1 MPKSDKDKPAIL
13 SKNLFPVVG
22 IGASAGGL
30 EAFKKLISAI
40 PENSGM
46 AYILVQHL
54 HPEHESSLPEILQRI
69 TKIPV
74 IEISDNVHVDPDR
87 IYVIPSNKIL
97 VATDGILELSPRP
110 VTDKLNLPIDIFFSS
125 LAEVHQGH
133 SIGVILSGTGADGT
147 AGLKDIKEQGG
158 LTFAQNPASAS
169 YNGMP
174 QHAIDAEVVDFIL
187 LPEKISEKLMEL
199 QKSFA
204 ISSSADEE
212 TLKDKANEDGFGQI
226 LALLKVRVG
235 VDFSFY
241 KQTTIRRR
249 IIRRMIM
256 LHLETITDYVGHLK
270 ENKQEQ
276 DILFNDLLIPVT
288 SFFRDPATFD
298 TLCETVFP
306 EILKNKSASN
316 PLRIWIAGCSTG
328 QEAYSMAMC
337 LHEFLGDQVSNSKV
351 KIFATDIS
359 EKSIQTARSGTYS
372 KKELDGVS
380 DNRLQQFFTKSD
392 GHYRVIKPLR
402 DMCVFAE
409 QNFIKDPPF
418 AKMDLISCRNVL
430 IYLQPF
436 LQKKALTI
444 FHYALNDKGILWLGK
459 SESTGQSSDL
469 FIPFGKQDKFYTRK
483 PVPGRFINVVGQ
495 RSETNFADKNYLL
508 QGKEGKTDD
517 YQKNADDILLSKYT
531 PVGVVVNEQ
540 YDIVQ
545 FRGSTGKYLEPS
557 PGKATLNVLKMA
569 KEGLAFEIRNALHKA
584 KTTSQPFIKE
594 GIPINHDGKLVAIE
608 VVPLLN
614 TIDLHF
620 LILFREASGV
630 RYQVSDE
637 NSEQALNLKPSTSH
651 LSPPTSHQPSA
662 SPLIRTRQLEKELEQ
677 AREDMHSITEEQEA
691 AYEELQ
697 SANEELLS
705 GSEELQ
711 SLNEELETSKEEL
724 QSTNEE
730 LMTVNQEIYDRNE
743 ELDQSRKFAEA
754 IIAVLHEP
762 LLVLDINFRIK
773 SANTS
778 FYKTFQITEEETLGR
793 VLFELHDNGWEIPDL
808 RKELVNIQRGKE
820 KKIEVE
826 IAFTFPVIGERI
838 ICFNIQP
845 ISRET
850 GEQLIL
856 LALDDI
862 TSRRTAERLLSEK
875 AEGIYKERQLLH
887 NFLMQAPA
895 HFCILKGPEQ
905 VFEFANPSYI
915 QLIGNKDPI
924 GKPIK
929 EILPEL
935 EGQGFFE
942 LLDDVYKTGNP
953 YIGKEMPI
961 SLDHGKGKT
970 EQVFLNF
977 NYQAFKDEHGK
988 TEGILVFAYDVTEQ
1002 VMARKQLE
1010 QNAEMIHDMFM
1021 TAPAYVCTFRG
1032 PQHIYGLVNPA
1043 YQKLFGTREIFGKPL
1058 MEALPEL
1065 KDQGL
1070 DKILDKV
1077 YQTGETFIGNDVLV
1091 WLARDEGLE
1100 PEERYFNFVYQPI
1113 YNEEKIITGILVF
1126 GNEVTEERLGRKV
1139 QEESAERFRMLTNA
1153 MPEKMWTADK
1163 QGNINYLNQQWIDY
1177 THKTFED
1184 LKDWGWK
1191 KIIHP
1196 DDWAINQ
1203 QSWQNSINTGENFQI
1218 EHRFLCH
1225 DGTYRWHLSR
1235 GVAQKDNNGK
1245 TMLWVGT
1252 NTDMHEQKLFAEEL
1266 KKQVAERIK
1275 LEKQK
1280 NEFISMASHE
1290 LKTPVTSIKGYTQ
1303 VLQYKFKAEGNTE
1316 AEAFLLQMDKQ
1327 LNKLTSL
1334 INDLLDA
1341 TKVTAGRLKF
1351 NEELFDFNKL
1361 VTEIVDE
1368 MQQTTHTHTISM
1380 NLDTTE
1386 MIFAD
1391 RNRIGQVMT
1400 NMLSN
1405 AVKYSPRADT
1415 IHVNTAL
1422 ENDIIKFSVQDFGIG
1437 IPEEN
1442 QPYVFDQF
1450 FRVSGEVQDTF
1461 AGLGL
1466 GLFIASEIIKR
1477 SNGTVSVESVE
1488 GKGSTFCFTLPV
1500 ERHYKL

>member
-1 MPKSDKDKPAIL
+1 MPKSNKDKPAIL

-30 EAFKKLISAI
+30 DAFKKLIPAI

-54 HPEHESSLPEILQRI
+54 HPEHNSALPEILQRI

-74 IEISDNVHVDPDR
+74 IEISDNVHVDPNR

-97 VATDGILELSPRP
+97 VATDGVLQLSPRP
-110 VTDKLNLPIDIFFSS
+110 ATDRLNLPIDIFFSS

-158 LTFAQNPASAS
+158 LTFAQDPASAS

-199 QKSFA
+199 QQSFA

-212 TLKDKANEDGFGQI
+212 TLKDKANEDAFGQI

-249 IIRRMIM
+249 IIRRMVM
-256 LHLETITDYVGHLK
+256 LNLETITDYLGHLK

-306 EILKNKSASN
+306 EILKNKAADN

-328 QEAYSMAMC
+328 QEVYSMAIC
-337 LHEFLGDQVSNSKV
+337 LYEYLGDPVSSSKV

-359 EKSIQTARSGTYS
+359 EKSIQKARSGTYS
-372 KKELDGVS
+372 NKEMNGIS
-380 DNRLQQFFTKSD
+380 ENRLQQFFNKSD

-409 QNFIKDPPF
+409 QNFLKDPPF
-418 AKMDLISCRNVL
+418 AKMELIVCRNVL

-436 LQKKALTI
+436 LQKKAFGT
-444 FHYALNDKGILWLGK
+444 FHYALNGKGILWLGK
-459 SESTGQSSDL
+459 SESVGQSSNL
-469 FIPFGKQDKFYTRK
+469 FIPFGKKEKFYTRK
-483 PVPGRFINVVGQ
+483 PVPARPMNAASE
-495 RSETNFADKNYLL
+495 RSETVFTDKNSL
-508 QGKEGKTDD
+508 GSTEVKTLD
-517 YQKNADDILLSKYT
+517 YQKNADEILLSRYT

-540 YDIVQ
+540 FDIVQ
-545 FRGSTGKYLEPS
+545 FRGLTGEYLEPS
-557 PGKATLNVLKMA
+557 PGKASLNVLKMA
-569 KEGLAFEIRNALHKA
+569 KDGLGFEIRNALHKA
-584 KTTSQPFIKE
+584 KTGSVPFIKE
-594 GIPINHDGKLVAIE
+594 GIPINQGKKLVTIE

-620 LILFREASGV
+620 LILFKSEVEGGRLKVEGIGHDASG
-630 RYQVSDE
+630 SD
-637 NSEQALNLKPSTSH
+637 EQALNLKPSTS
-651 LSPPTSHQPSA
+651 LQPSA
-662 SPLIRTRQLEKELEQ
+662 LHLARIRKLEKELEQ
-677 AREDMHSITEEQEA
+677 AREDMRSVTEEQETA
-691 AYEELQ
+691 NEELQ

-730 LMTVNQEIYDRNE
+730 LITVNQELYDSNE
-743 ELDQSRKFAEA
+743 ELDQSRNFAETT
-754 IIAVLHEP
+754 ISLLHEP
-762 LLVLDINFRIK
+762 LLVLDVNFRIK

-793 VLFELHDNGWEIPDL
+793 VLFELQGKGWEIPGL
-808 RKELVNIQRGKE
+808 RKELVTIQKE
-820 KKIEVE
+820 HKNVISIE
-826 IAFTFPVIGERI
+826 IPYTFPAIGERI

-845 ISRET
+845 INREN

-862 TSRRTAERLLSEK
+862 TSKRTAERLLSEK

-887 NFLMQAPA
+887 DFFTQAPA

-924 GKPIK
+924 GKPLK
-929 EILPEL
+929 EVLPEL
-935 EGQGFFE
+935 ESQGFFE
-942 LLDDVYKTGNP
+942 LLDDVYKTGKP
-953 YIGKEMPI
+953 FIGKEMPVFI
-961 SLDHGKGKT
+961 EHGNGKT
-970 EQVFLNF
+970 EKVFFNF

-988 TEGILVFAYDVTEQ
+988 TAGILVFAYNVTEQ
-1002 VMARKQLE
+1002 VNARKQLE
-1010 QNAEMIHDMFM
+1010 QNAEMIQDMFM

-1032 PQHIYGLVNPA
+1032 PQHIYELVNPA
-1043 YQKLFGTREIFGKPL
+1043 YQKLFGKREIQGKPI

-1065 KDQGL
+1065 EGQGF
-1070 DKILDKV
+1070 DTILDNV
-1077 YQTGETFIGNDVLV
+1077 YQTGEIFIGTEVLI
-1091 WLARDEGLE
+1091 WLARDEGLL
-1100 PEERYFNFVYQPI
+1100 PEERYFNFTYQPI
-1113 YNEEKIITGILVF
+1113 YDEEKRVTGILVF
-1126 GNEVTEERLGRKV
+1126 GYEVTEQKLGEKM
-1139 QEESAERFRMLTNA
+1139 QKESAERFRMLTDA
-1153 MPEKMWTADK
+1153 MPEKIWTADAD
-1163 QGNINYLNQQWIDY
+1163 GNFNYYNQQWFDY
-1177 THKTFED
+1177 TRMSFEE
-1184 LKDWGWK
+1184 LEGWGWK

-1196 DDWAINQ
+1196 DDWDNNQ
-1203 QSWQNSINTGENFQI
+1203 QSWQNSVDTGKNFQI

-1252 NTDMHEQKLFAEEL
+1252 NTDIHEQKLFAEEL
-1266 KKQVAERIK
+1266 KKQVAARIK
-1275 LEKQK
+1275 LERQK

-1327 LNKLTSL
+1327 INKLTSL

-1341 TKVTAGRLKF
+1341 TKVSAGRLKF
-1351 NEELFDFNKL
+1351 NEDLFDFNEL
-1361 VTEIVDE
+1361 VKEITDE
-1368 MQQTTHTHTISM
+1368 MQQTTHTHTINM
-1380 NLDTTE
+1380 DLGTPE

-1415 IHVNTAL
+1415 VHVTTSL
-1422 ENDIIKFSVQDFGIG
+1422 ENDMIKFSVQDFGIG

-1442 QPYVFDQF
+1442 QPSVFDQF
-1450 FRVSGEVQDTF
+1450 FRVTGEVQDTF

-1477 SNGTVSVESVE
+1477 SNGTMSVESME

-1500 ERHYKL
+1500 ERYYKL